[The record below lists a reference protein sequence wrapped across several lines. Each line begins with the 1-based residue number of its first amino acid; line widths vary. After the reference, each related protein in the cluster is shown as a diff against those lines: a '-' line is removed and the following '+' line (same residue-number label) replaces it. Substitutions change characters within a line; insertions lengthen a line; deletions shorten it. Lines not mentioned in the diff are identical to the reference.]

1 MKRSRLVLTL
11 ALTNILL
18 LAGCAK
24 TPQTEPEPDTVKGTS
39 KETVQEEKIQIACCF
54 DNFVVERWQRDRD
67 VFVSTAQEL
76 GAEVNVQNG
85 NGNVQEQI
93 DQIEYFIEKGVDA
106 LVVVPIDST
115 SLSEVLGKAKNAGIK
130 VISYDRLAL
139 MADVDLYISFD
150 NEMVGK
156 LMGTEMA
163 KELQKGDQIFM
174 ICGPEQDNNVS
185 YVEEGFRKAISEKE
199 LTIVETTYIE
209 NWNADLAGTY
219 VTEHLPQIQEVQ
231 GIMCGNDDL
240 AREVVRILS
249 ENRLA
254 GEICV
259 VGQDADLEACQRIV
273 AGTQTMTVYKP
284 IEKLAKSAAEYAV
297 ALAKGETIQIEE
309 TVYNGL
315 AEIPYVKLQ
324 PLAVTKS
331 NMDAIIIDSGFHLRE
346 DVYIERPKIQ

>member
-1 MKRSRLVLTL
+1 MRRLQIVFAMIMSAVLLFT
-11 ALTNILL
+11 
-18 LAGCAK
+18 GCAGNA
-24 TPQTEPEPDTVKGTS
+24 QPDAENEALQDDREGAG
-39 KETVQEEKIQIACCF
+39 EKIQIACCF

-93 DQIEYFIEKGVDA
+93 EQIEYFIDKGVDV
-106 LVVVPIDST
+106 LVVVPIEAT
-115 SLSEVLGKAKNAGIK
+115 SLATVLHKAKNAGIK

-139 MADVDLYISFD
+139 LSDVDLYISFD
-150 NEMVGK
+150 NEMVGS
-156 LMGTEMA
+156 LMGTELA
-163 KELQKGDQIFM
+163 KTLQKGDKVYM
-174 ICGPEQDNNVS
+174 ICGSSEDNNVA
-185 YVEEGFRKAISEKE
+185 YVQKGFRDAVAQKE
-199 LTIVETTYIE
+199 IQIVNTVYMD
-209 NWNADLAGTY
+209 NWNADLAGEY
-219 VTEHLPQIQEVQ
+219 VAEHIDEIREVK

-240 AREVVRILS
+240 AREVVRVLA

-284 IEKLAKSAAEYAV
+284 IEKLARSAAEYAV
-297 ALAKGETIQIEE
+297 ALAKGE
-309 TVYNGL
+309 
-315 AEIPYVKLQ
+315 EIPADATFYDGSFEVPYISLQ
-324 PLAVTKS
+324 PLAVTKE

-346 DVYIERPKIQ
+346 DVYIERPKVQ